1 MRDDFNKAPFNKAQ
15 IGRKLKTIYNLNT
28 FIERIPTAF

>member
-1 MRDDFNKAPFNKAQ
+1 MRDDFNKAQ